1 MKVLQT
7 NPDPSAGGGGGG
19 GGGPGAGGAPGAGGS
34 GGTPATPWY
43 GQLPA
48 DAPKEFTEWLG
59 AKGFKDPH
67 SALTS
72 AWNTEK
78 LVGAPADQIIRLPKA
93 DDKAGWDG
101 VWNRLGRP
109 EKPEGYE
116 LDASGGDDG
125 GAFAK
130 TVSTWFHANGIP
142 KAAAQAITKQWNEHI
157 AQQIEAMRKADET
170 KATQALDAL
179 KGEWGADFDKRS
191 ELGRRGLKAYG
202 EKAGLDAN
210 DLTALEQSIGTAKM
224 LKLFH
229 TLGETTGEHPFNGGN
244 NPGGGPALSPAQARQ
259 QLDEMKAKR
268 IKNEIS
274 EKDYLEAMDR
284 LAPIAA
290 KAGG

>member
-19 GGGPGAGGAPGAGGS
+19 GGAAGGS
-34 GGTPATPWY
+34 PGGGAAAPWY

-59 AKGFKDPH
+59 AKGFKDPAA
-67 SALTS
+67 ALTS

-78 LVGAPADQIIRLPKA
+78 LVGAPADQIIRLPKP
-93 DDKAGWDG
+93 DDKASWDG

-116 LDASGGDDG
+116 LPLPAGDDG
-125 GAFAK
+125 AFSK
-130 TVSTWFHANGIP
+130 TASSWFHAAGVP
-142 KAAAQAITKQWNEHI
+142 KAAAQGIAKQWNDHI
-157 AQQIEAMRKADET
+157 TKLVEDGRKADEA

-191 ELGRRGLKAYG
+191 EFGRRGLKAYG

-210 DLTALEQSIGTAKM
+210 DLTSLEQSIGTAKM

-229 TLGETTGEHPFNGGN
+229 ALGETTGEHAFNSGDGGGGGN
-244 NPGGGPALSPAQARQ
+244 LNLSPAQARQ
-259 QLDEMKAKR
+259 KLDEVKARR

-274 EKDYLEAMDR
+274 EKDYLIEMER
-284 LAPIAA
+284 LGPLAA
-290 KAGG
+290 KVGA

>member
-1 MKVLQT
+1 MRVQNQ

-19 GGGPGAGGAPGAGGS
+19 GGGPAGGGA
-34 GGTPATPWY
+34 PWY

-101 VWNRLGRP
+101 VWGRLGRP

-116 LDASGGDDG
+116 LPLPQGDD

-130 TVSTWFHANGIP
+130 TAAGWFHANGVP
-142 KAAAQAITKQWNEHI
+142 KAAAQAIAKQWNDHI
-157 AQQIEAMRKADET
+157 SKLVEDGRKADEQ
-170 KATQALDAL
+170 KANQALEAL
-179 KGEWGADFDKRS
+179 KGEWGNEFDKRS
-191 ELGRRGLKAYG
+191 EFGRRGLKAYG

-229 TLGETTGEHPFNGGN
+229 QMGETTGEHGFGSG
-244 NPGGGPALSPAQARQ
+244 PGGGGPGNVSPAQART
-259 QLDEMKAKR
+259 QLDEARAQR
-268 IKNEIS
+268 IEGKLSEKQWLEIS
-274 EKDYLEAMDR
+274 ER
-284 LAPIAA
+284 LGPIASRT
-290 KAGG
+290 